1 MVTYNGY
8 FRPTFNRPFTY
19 IGVLNI
25 GGRFVTI
32 FNNLVSRNAQM
43 MHSSLLTDVN
53 DGVRSRRTAL
63 QYPKR
68 KAYYQQIHLRFPLKP
83 LIHTILRCPLIPNEW
98 EKYVKG
104 DQNTLVTKKKS
115 AAALRKIASVRNTV
129 RKYRGNRKEKGRET
143 VACWRVTVASGSGA
157 LSPQVSLLRGARG
170 VWDTSQ
176 TPNYGGGTPPRARAR
191 VRERKQARA
200 RVRRDGI
207 RREAG
212 GEESGR
218 ARKVYA
224 VTDADVSLK
233 GLHTLCFLCLTYS
246 DFHSCK
252 GNQTGE
258 RKTKRRAVVV
268 QSVVA
273 RTPKR

>member
-1 MVTYNGY
+1 M
-8 FRPTFNRPFTY
+8 P
-19 IGVLNI
+19 LN
-25 GGRFVTI
+25 
-32 FNNLVSRNAQM
+32 
-43 MHSSLLTDVN
+43 SSLLTDVN

-83 LIHTILRCPLIPNEW
+83 LIHTILRCLLIPNEW

-104 DQNTLVTKKKS
+104 DQNALVMKEKS
-115 AAALRKIASVRNTV
+115 AAALKESASLMNTV
-129 RKYRGNRKEKGRET
+129 REYGGNRKEKIRET

-191 VRERKQARA
+191 ERERKQTRARA
-200 RVRRDGI
+200 RRDGI

-218 ARKVYA
+218 ALNVYA
-224 VTDADVSLK
+224 DTDADVSL
-233 GLHTLCFLCLTYS
+233 
-246 DFHSCK
+246 
-252 GNQTGE
+252 
-258 RKTKRRAVVV
+258 
-268 QSVVA
+268 
-273 RTPKR
+273 